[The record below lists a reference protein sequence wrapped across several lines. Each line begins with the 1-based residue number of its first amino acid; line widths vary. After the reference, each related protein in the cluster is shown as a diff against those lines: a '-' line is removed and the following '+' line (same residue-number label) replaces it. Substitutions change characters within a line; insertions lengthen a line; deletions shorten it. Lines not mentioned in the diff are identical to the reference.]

1 MEFLNDVWA
10 GLRPYAVEAAV
21 TIGASAIGLVA
32 AWLAARAGA
41 AFKAIKDDKLALSLY
56 RTIDNVLKAILAR
69 RVLAGAPIGG
79 AAATG
84 EILRE
89 ALDGTKENN
98 PRSVNGL
105 AQSDAALVEKI
116 TAKLP
121 EAKAAVVTASAVVDA
136 APRA

>member
-1 MEFLNDVWA
+1 MDFLNDVWA

-69 RVLAGAPIGG
+69 RVLAGAPIG

-89 ALDGTKENN
+89 AVDGTKENN
-98 PRSVNGL
+98 PRSVAGL

-121 EAKAAVVTASAVVDA
+121 EAKAAVVAAAAVADA
-136 APRA
+136 AKVA

>member
-21 TIGASAIGLVA
+21 TIGGSLIAIVA

-69 RVLAGAPIGG
+69 RVLAGAPIG

-84 EILRE
+84 EILRQ
-89 ALDGTKENN
+89 ALDGTKESN
-98 PRSVNGL
+98 PRSVTGL

-121 EAKAAVVTASAVVDA
+121 EAKAAVVTASAVADA
-136 APRA
+136 AKV